1 MEKRNP
7 PKSKC
12 EQYSQCFLHKGIKYL
27 KYLRENSAVDDTCK
41 YENFS
46 LRAKCFAFDVEIF

>member
-7 PKSKC
+7 LKSKC
-12 EQYSQCFLHKGIKYL
+12 EHFSQCFLYRGIEYL
-27 KYLRENSAVDDTCK
+27 KYLRENLVVDDTCK
-41 YENFS
+41 YVNFS